1 MALLGLAATDTPRVT
16 SCPSDETLARFVEGA
31 LTGQARE
38 TMLAHL
44 NRCASCYH
52 HWMEAAELTRCR
64 EIATA
69 VKMERREAWSPS
81 PEHFRELLAQ
91 VEAAEAPEAPSRSR
105 WAYWRARLAEYW
117 MELLETPRPVRWAL
131 AFQSALVLVL
141 ATVLA
146 WQTAPSFPPLY
157 ETLSSGEQPV
167 PADQAYLRVMFAEDI
182 TEKELRALLTS
193 LGATITQGPS
203 KVGVYTV
210 ALAGAPKDLKPALA
224 RLRAH
229 PKVRLAEP
237 VSPGPAP

>member
-1 MALLGLAATDTPRVT
+1 MTEQLSYTHPTRLHEAVWELLPWYANGTLEREEAA
-16 SCPSDETLARFVEGA
+16 EVE
-31 LTGQARE
+31 
-38 TMLAHL
+38 AHL
-44 NRCASCYH
+44 ATCPACQV
-52 HWMEAAELTRCR
+52 ELTRCH

-69 VKMERREAWSPS
+69 VHAERQEAWSPS
-81 PEHFRELLAQ
+81 PEHFHRLLAQ
-91 VEAAEAPEAPSRSR
+91 VDAAEAHEASNNR
-105 WAYWRARLAEYW
+105 WWARLRARLAEYW
-117 MELLETPRPVRWAL
+117 MGLQETPRPVRWAL

-141 ATVLA
+141 ATALI

-157 ETLSSGEQPV
+157 QTLSSEEKSV
-167 PADQAYLRVMFAEDI
+167 PADRAHVRVIFAEDI

-210 ALAGAPKDLKPALA
+210 ALAPAPEDLKPVLA
-224 RLRAH
+224 RLRVH